1 MLFLGKCFFT
11 FLLRCEIYEGDISLK
26 YAVLIFNENIEVYI
40 LELYCKNT
48 FSQFHDLF
56 PHSGL
61 ISKKFFKKQMR
72 NILVVKQLLVHLCLS
87 ISFVFSLL

>member
-1 MLFLGKCFFT
+1 MK
-11 FLLRCEIYEGDISLK
+11 IS
-26 YAVLIFNENIEVYI
+26 IEVYI

-61 ISKKFFKKQMR
+61 ISKKFFKKQMKIKMR
-72 NILVVKQLLVHLCLS
+72 YHLIHIRILTIKKADNTSIDKDVKKLCTVAG
-87 ISFVFSLL
+87 I